1 MKGLK
6 FAFDN
11 LWVHRLTLV
20 QESGRVVS
28 QVFVFIEHGQRY
40 APKPTL
46 HMGPMMLVARVV
58 SECLQETW
66 QHCRHFGWHPDS
78 YYNHFWRLA
87 STLISTKD
95 LLEDVF
101 ADIADH
107 EERDKKSS
115 TPMMPETVF
124 FYNTMSERLGNV
136 PFLQIQAG
144 DFTSAAA
151 RKFSAGRGETFGEKF
166 KIKNAVTE
174 KMKECCKHRFLP
186 ALSTFKLLL
195 LPPKKDVFLYK
206 VVPWLAG
213 PGNLLDMSG
222 RYLP

>member
-1 MKGLK
+1 M
-6 FAFDN
+6 
-11 LWVHRLTLV
+11 

-107 EERDKKSS
+107 EE
-115 TPMMPETVF
+115 ETR
-124 FYNTMSERLGNV
+124 NH
-136 PFLQIQAG
+136 P
-144 DFTSAAA
+144 
-151 RKFSAGRGETFGEKF
+151 
-166 KIKNAVTE
+166 
-174 KMKECCKHRFLP
+174 LP
-186 ALSTFKLLL
+186 
-195 LPPKKDVFLYK
+195 
-206 VVPWLAG
+206 
-213 PGNLLDMSG
+213 
-222 RYLP
+222 